1 MADTQMQKSN
11 PVEQISTQELTLH
24 KDPSKLLEKQGGFA
38 AVKGFIPAIS
48 DMNPQRPAQKDMFLS
63 EDDYREQRTKLIQ
76 ELEGWMNMLS
86 EDKSSLIEYETYC
99 EDRIKEDTEQL
110 KKNVTKALKATA
122 PLETSYRTLDTY
134 FRNTGCEKLDFLQLL
149 NATPDD
155 FKDSILLDETVNGIL
170 KEGYDQL
177 SLAKNVSMLIV
188 PGHKLK
194 NFDQR
199 NKWATKAY
207 EYQVMLI
214 TDAKR
219 EDTFDQLYANTED
232 YKRTDVQFQNMIVT
246 GNWIKGRDSE
256 MLSENEKWEKAFFI
270 PSSAAL
276 AGKLC
281 DDRVTIAQAASGEQF
296 GTLLGVEGVE
306 VALYKTE
313 IEKLRDNNIVP
324 IVCSEGRV
332 MAYYNS
338 NLYSGPDKNMREY
351 SIVRVHDYLE
361 KVLKHSVHKHMGPN
375 WDPNNSPYIL
385 QREIQTYLDS
395 HKGFGKMYED
405 CTVREPK
412 LEEDGFIS
420 VFVDIKP
427 FQAAN
432 SFRIQVQDNTN
443 NKE

>member
-11 PVEQISTQELTLH
+11 PVEQTSSQELTLH
-24 KDPSKLLEKQGGFA
+24 KDPSELLEKQGGFA
-38 AVKGFIPAIS
+38 AVKGFIPAVS
-48 DMNPQRPAQKDMFLS
+48 DMNPQRQAQKDMFLS
-63 EDDYREQRTKLIQ
+63 EEEYREQRTKLIQ

-99 EDRIKEDTEQL
+99 ENRIKKNTERL
-110 KKNVTKALKATA
+110 EKHVTTALKATA

-134 FRNTGCEKLDFLQLL
+134 FRNTGCEKLDFLQVL
-149 NATPDD
+149 NATPNE
-155 FKDSILLDETVNGIL
+155 FKENFLLEQTVNGIL
-170 KEGYDQL
+170 KDGYDQL

-188 PGHKLK
+188 PGYKLTTPS
-194 NFDQR
+194 QR
-199 NKWATKAY
+199 DLWATKAY
-207 EYQVMLI
+207 EYKAMLI
-214 TDAKR
+214 TDARR
-219 EDTFDQLYANTED
+219 EESFDQLYAHTEE
-232 YKRTDVQFQNMIVT
+232 YKQTTPQFQNMVVT

-256 MLSENEKWEKAFFI
+256 MLSKIEKNEKAFFI

-281 DDRVTIAQAASGEQF
+281 DDRVTIAQAASGEQY

-306 VALYKTE
+306 IALYKKE

-332 MAYYNS
+332 MAFYNS
-338 NLYSGPDKNMREY
+338 NLYSGADKNMREY

-361 KVLKHSVHKHMGPN
+361 KVLMHFVHKHIGPN
-375 WDPNNSPYIL
+375 WVPSKSPYDI
-385 QREIQTYLDS
+385 QNEIQAYLDS
-395 HKGFGKMYED
+395 HKGYGKMFDD
-405 CTVREPK
+405 CTVREPEMK
-412 LEEDGFIS
+412 DGIIS

-432 SFRIQVQDNTN
+432 SFRIYVKDNTN
-443 NKE
+443 DKK